1 MEALPQQS
9 FVMTRKL
16 NLGCGQFHKP
26 GYVNVDHLAVPPP
39 DVKHDLNSLPYPFTD
54 GEFERIEADHL
65 LEHLDDP
72 FGVMKEFHRISKNGA
87 VIHIKVPHFTRGFM
101 HPEHKRGFDVSF
113 PLYFRP
119 SFKGGYQ
126 GCDLK
131 LQKMK
136 LNWFAQPYLKKEY
149 LSKPAFYVGY
159 LVGAF
164 VSFFANLS
172 PFFCSRFWC
181 YLVGGFEEI
190 EFEFLVVK

>member
-1 MEALPQQS
+1 MTLISVPLMTIVMPLNQALGIILPILILYFLDFLVCVDCS
-9 FVMTRKL
+9 
-16 NLGCGQFHKP
+16 NL
-26 GYVNVDHLAVPPP
+26 L
-39 DVKHDLNSLPYPFTD
+39 
-54 GEFERIEADHL
+54 L